1 MSIHEACYYKKEND
15 KVVCQL
21 CPNHCLIAEGG
32 VGSCLSRGVADG
44 RLIALTYGRVVSAS
58 VDPVEK
64 KPLYHLCPGRP
75 IFSIGSYG
83 CNLHCRF
90 CQNADISQKKQPTA
104 ELSPRQLVAE
114 AAAVDDNI
122 GVAFTY
128 NEPGIWYEYILDCA
142 PLLRQANLLTVMV
155 TNGYLN
161 HEPWLDLC
169 RVVDAM
175 NIDLKAFNTDF
186 YQKICGGRLDTV
198 KNNIRTAVES
208 GVHVELT
215 NLVVTGL
222 NDDPAEFVELV
233 DWVAALSDTLP
244 LHISRYFPRYHETAP
259 PTSPATIERFVEI
272 ARKRLKYVY
281 PGNLPGDQN
290 TRCPQCGTTW
300 VSRNNYQ
307 VVVTCSSETCSCG
320 HKLPFVQKSRLQPTT
335 KG

>member
-1 MSIHEACYYKKEND
+1 
-15 KVVCQL
+15 
-21 CPNHCLIAEGG
+21 
-32 VGSCLSRGVADG
+32 
-44 RLIALTYGRVVSAS
+44 VVSAS
-58 VDPVEK
+58 VDPIEK

-75 IFSIGSYG
+75 IFSIGTYG

-104 ELSPRQLVAE
+104 ELLPQQLVAE
-114 AAAVDDNI
+114 ASAVDGNI

-142 PLLRQANLLTVMV
+142 PLLQQAGLMAVMV

-161 HEPWLDLC
+161 PGPWLDLC

-175 NIDLKAFNTDF
+175 NIDLKAFNADF

-198 KNNIRTAVES
+198 KDNIRVAIES

-222 NDDPAEFVELV
+222 NDDPAEFTALV
-233 DWVAALSDTLP
+233 DWVADLSDNLP

-259 PTSPATIERFVEI
+259 PTAPSTIERFVEI
-272 ARKRLKYVY
+272 ARKKLKYVY
-281 PGNLPGDQN
+281 QGNLPGDQD
-290 TRCPQCGTTW
+290 TRCPACGATW
-300 VSRNNYQ
+300 VARNNYQ
-307 VVVTCSSETCSCG
+307 VVVTCKSETCACG
-320 HKLPFVQKSRLQPTT
+320 HKLPFMQKSRLLPKM